1 MGVSGEGRQSLG
13 HDSHPYGCTH
23 TARGSSLNYHAQ
35 QTPAGSTEQNQQA
48 SNEVKQCPQLTTQ
61 KEKPQNTKHC
71 AQHML
76 LKVTL
81 RKAEGE
87 KARQKGI
94 SRKEARKHGR
104 KEGRKDTF
112 ACLHCPV
119 MAHEGMATTYI
130 LRGHVTIGAIPAGSP
145 GQKTRA
151 SFGRVAQH
159 CEIKHPGA
167 YPRVGRGR
175 RGRGITLG
183 LRYFCERRP

>member
-1 MGVSGEGRQSLG
+1 MGVSGEGRQNLG
-13 HDSHPYGCTH
+13 HDPHPYGCTH

-81 RKAEGE
+81 RKAEGK

-104 KEGRKDTF
+104 KEGRK
-112 ACLHCPV
+112 
-119 MAHEGMATTYI
+119 EG
-130 LRGHVTIGAIPAGSP
+130 R
-145 GQKTRA
+145 TRSHA
-151 SFGRVAQH
+151 SIVQ
-159 CEIKHPGA
+159 
-167 YPRVGRGR
+167 
-175 RGRGITLG
+175 
-183 LRYFCERRP
+183 